1 MHQVQDPDSLQCR
14 RGVIWPACLP
24 SRGEDYSTLAQGR
37 MGLITG
43 YRGSYGYMGQH
54 YTWGHMVTWGY
65 MLLHVTGWG
74 KLGQEETW
82 SRLLRKAEVSI
93 ATSGECE
100 DNVRDGDGGRAGEV
114 MLSLFQLFHTGFG
127 AHNLFSLSPGK

>member
-1 MHQVQDPDSLQCR
+1 
-14 RGVIWPACLP
+14 
-24 SRGEDYSTLAQGR
+24 
-37 MGLITG
+37 
-43 YRGSYGYMGQH
+43 
-54 YTWGHMVTWGY
+54 MVTCGY

-100 DNVRDGDGGRAGEV
+100 DNVRDSDGEGRRGHAV
-114 MLSLFQLFHTGFG
+114 IVSVVPHRLWCS
-127 AHNLFSLSPGK
+127 